1 MARRW
6 RRQIH
11 KRGRTIKLNLD
22 GKRAIVT
29 AASRGLGRASAISLA
44 REGVR
49 VAVAARP
56 STARDELVTEI
67 KKFGGSVL
75 PIDMDLLDPASIGK
89 GVSAAAKELG
99 GLEIVIGN
107 TPGPLSGP
115 FMSIDRRS
123 WNLAFDSTVHAM
135 AELSRNVIGHLK
147 AAGGG
152 RIVFITTVGVKIV
165 QPEMVL
171 SDATRLALTGLAKT
185 LSLEHAKD
193 NILVNSIC
201 PGPIATDR
209 YAELIEAT
217 KARHGLNEK
226 EAEQIWLNEVP
237 LGRAGVPS
245 HFGDLVA
252 VLVSEISSFVT
263 GQAIAV
269 DGGKSRAY

>member
-1 MARRW
+1 MVRLCQRVEW
-6 RRQIH
+6 
-11 KRGRTIKLNLD
+11 GRSMDLNLK

-49 VAVAARP
+49 VGVAARP
-56 STARDELVTEI
+56 SAARDELVAEI
-67 KKFGGSVL
+67 RNFGGTVL
-75 PIDMDLLDPASIGK
+75 PIDMDLLDPASISD
-89 GVSAAAKELG
+89 GVSFAARQLG
-99 GLEIVIGN
+99 GLDIVVGN
-107 TPGPLSGP
+107 TPGPQSGP
-115 FMSIDRRS
+115 FMSIDRKA

-135 AELSRNVIGHLK
+135 AELARNVVGHLK

-152 RIVFITTVGVKIV
+152 RIVFITTVGVKMV

-171 SDATRLALTGLAKT
+171 SDATRLALTGLAKS

-193 NILVNSIC
+193 NILVNSLC

-209 YAELIEAT
+209 YTDLIDAT
-217 KARHGLNEK
+217 KARHGLSDDA
-226 EAEQIWLNEVP
+226 AEQIWLNEVP
-237 LGRAGVPS
+237 LGRAGRPS